1 MTRISEKGF
10 MRRFGWLLVLGLLPV
25 ALAACG
31 GGGGTTAATTTT
43 PTQTHQLKS
52 LTLRVTSVV
61 TSTKAH
67 ARTPKQTSAGDRVMF
82 TDRLL
87 NAESGQF
94 GKGANAVVG
103 SDEGTMTFTSRTTAR
118 LDGVAHLP
126 DGDIRFKGAVTVRA
140 DSSVTVPVVG
150 GTGTYKDATG
160 TLLVG
165 TGTKSSPNTYR
176 LVIAGIPG
184 PVA

>member
-1 MTRISEKGF
+1 MC
-10 MRRFGWLLVLGLLPV
+10 LVLLGLLPA

-31 GGGGTTAATTTT
+31 GGGGAGTTAATTTT
-43 PTQTHQLKS
+43 PAQTHHKS
-52 LTLRVTSVV
+52 VTLRITSVV

-67 ARTPKQTSAGDRVMF
+67 AQSPSQPTAGDRVTF

-87 NAESGQF
+87 NAVSGQF
-94 GKGANAVVG
+94 GKGQNEVVG
-103 SDEGTMTFTSRTTAR
+103 SDEGTMTFTSASSAR

-126 DGDIRFKGAVTVRA
+126 DGDIRFSGPVTVLA
-140 DSSVTVPVVG
+140 NKSVVVPVVG
-150 GTGTYKDATG
+150 GTGTYKRATG

-165 TGTKSSPNTYR
+165 TGTKTSANTYR
-176 LVIAGIPG
+176 LVIEGVPG